1 VTQAIKNCLPLGAL
15 LLFLCLF
22 APVRVEAASEAQ
34 QALEITINQV
44 LVELQKPGLH
54 DPAQRKGIEDN
65 IERIVLTL
73 FSFEELSMRT
83 VGPNWRNFTQDQQK
97 RFMDAFEDL
106 LRERY
111 TDALEGY
118 NGGSVTFLKETPVG
132 SSGDRVQID
141 TSVTINN
148 KSVPV
153 NYRMQREKS
162 GRWVVYDI
170 IIEGV
175 GMVQNYR
182 SQFQSVLQRGNAE
195 ELITLV
201 RARADEMRETKT
213 KSRQSR
219 P

>member
-1 VTQAIKNCLPLGAL
+1 MTQVMKTCL
-15 LLFLCLF
+15 LLGTLLLSLCLF
-22 APVRVEAASEAQ
+22 APVRGEAASEAR
-34 QALEITINQV
+34 QALESTINQV

-54 DPAQRKGIEDN
+54 DPAERKGIEDN

-83 VGPNWRNFTQDQQK
+83 VGPNWKNFTEDQQK

-118 NGGSVTFLKETPVG
+118 NGGTVTYLKETPVG
-132 SSGDRVQID
+132 SSGNRVQID
-141 TSVTINN
+141 TLVIVNN
-148 KSVPV
+148 KDVSVS
-153 NYRMQREKS
+153 YRMQREKDGS
-162 GRWVVYDI
+162 WVVYDI

-201 RARADEMRETKT
+201 RARADEMRDAKA
-213 KSRQSR
+213 KNRQSK